1 MNNNS
6 FKTPDEVYR
15 TISADFTIQG
25 ISKTEAARRLSITP
39 QGLYNL
45 FASKKYLSMK
55 QAEKFRRAFGYR
67 INYLTMGEGSL
78 YDTPEGINEGNE
90 TRLVR
95 NDAQGAYQVIEDNQR
110 GDIQLM
116 LQWMHDMLQ
125 RQDNQE
131 GLAVLAEISRFQ
143 QAKNIVK
150 SSMKYY
156 DGNDYET
163 EFKDRLYTLES
174 EIVNTIEKKIKAIKI
189 KPPKAD

>member
-25 ISKTEAARRLSITP
+25 ISKTEAARRLGITP

-55 QAEKFRRAFGYR
+55 QAEKFKGAFGYR
-67 INYLTMGEGSL
+67 IHYLTMGEGSL

-174 EIVNTIEKKIKAIKI
+174 EIVNTIEEKIKAIKI